1 MKDLHIISLL
11 EEYPFSQISDRER
24 ARIEMH
30 VANCADC
37 RRALASAQI
46 SAAMLSARAAETI
59 EPSPFFQTRMMAAI
73 REQQR
78 EREPLTL
85 FNLWKAAQAFVIPMI
100 ALIVILGSLTFWSLS
115 ASQSTPSVQ
124 PTGNPNPYSAE
135 SVVFG
140 EDNANL
146 NDNISNG
153 QVIEAVFSPE
163 ESNAEYR

>member
-11 EEYPFSQISDRER
+11 EEYPFSQISGRER
-24 ARIEMH
+24 AQVETH
-30 VANCADC
+30 VANCAEC
-37 RRALASAQI
+37 RRALAAAQV
-46 SAAMLSARAAETI
+46 SAAMLSARSAETI
-59 EPSPFFQTRMMAAI
+59 EPSPFFKTRVMAAI
-73 REQQR
+73 REKKR
-78 EREPLTL
+78 GREPLTL
-85 FNLWKAAQAFVIPMI
+85 FGLWKAAQALVIPMI

-115 ASQSTPSVQ
+115 ASQQALSVQ
-124 PTGNPNPYSAE
+124 PTGDPNTYSAE
-135 SVVFG
+135 RVVFG